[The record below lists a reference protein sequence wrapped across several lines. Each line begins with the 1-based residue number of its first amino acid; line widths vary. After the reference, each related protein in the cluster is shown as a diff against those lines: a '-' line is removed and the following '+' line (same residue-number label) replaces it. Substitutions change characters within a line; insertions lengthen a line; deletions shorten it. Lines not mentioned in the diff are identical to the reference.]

1 MGMLRDEGTSLT
13 KMTLVMCD
21 RWFPMQSC
29 SGCNLS
35 LVTVQRNI
43 VGVCFARKVILSEG
57 DTRIVVRLQL
67 LELVMMMTVQLWR
80 ETAVVAFL
88 EVIPL
93 TGYISSKMTA
103 ADVTDFAVMEKLP
116 LLVVMDL
123 CGTVWWWMPLVCTLF
138 TWHVIRIKGSKC
150 STVCGETRSRW
161 RAPTAVV
168 NFCYDY
174 IIDTTKWSIPYF
186 VYISIIQV
194 VELIITLD

>member
-1 MGMLRDEGTSLT
+1 
-13 KMTLVMCD
+13 
-21 RWFPMQSC
+21 MQSC

-93 TGYISSKMTA
+93 TGYTSSKMTA

-138 TWHVIRIKGSKC
+138 T
-150 STVCGETRSRW
+150 
-161 RAPTAVV
+161 
-168 NFCYDY
+168 
-174 IIDTTKWSIPYF
+174 
-186 VYISIIQV
+186 
-194 VELIITLD
+194 